1 MIINNKIIQYDLRT
15 PFKGNLVRIFAGKY
29 ERVYFLGVYV
39 GIILLIHGNTLKT
52 FYILI
57 RNGTFRNWIILDKEQ
72 EMSAYIFDDLVN
84 IVNQAR
90 VFMKENNINQSLTKL
105 L

>member
-29 ERVYFLGVYV
+29 ERVYFLGIYV

-52 FYILI
+52 FYILT
-57 RNGTFRNWIILDKEQ
+57 RNGTSRNWIILDKEQ
-72 EMSAYIFDDLVN
+72 EMSAYIFDDFVN

>member
-52 FYILI
+52 FYILT
-57 RNGTFRNWIILDKEQ
+57 RNGTSRNWIILDKEQ

>member
-52 FYILI
+52 FYILT

-72 EMSAYIFDDLVN
+72 EMSAYIFDDLVR

>member
-52 FYILI
+52 FYILT
-57 RNGTFRNWIILDKEQ
+57 RNGTSRNWIILDKEQ
-72 EMSAYIFDDLVN
+72 EMSAYIFDDFVN